1 MRKSKNN
8 DEKKV
13 FDYNKETN
21 SKKSEHIKTT
31 KRKTNNNIY
40 QTILTLLIFIIIV
53 LYISNSVINLIKRP
67 TETVFVNEGILSKE
81 ETAIGYVIRD
91 EEVVKGDNYKNGME
105 QIIDEGQKVAK
116 DESIFRY
123 YSEGEDDIKEEISKL
138 DSEIEKEIDESED
151 NLFTTDIKM
160 LDTQISEKLY
170 HIDNISDVQKLQEN
184 KKNIDEYITK
194 KAEIAG
200 ELSPKGSHLKE
211 LINERNDYQK
221 SLTEESEYITAPRSG
236 ILSYRVDGL
245 EETLTADDFS
255 NYTKE
260 FLSNL
265 NLKTG
270 QIISTNYEEGKIVSS
285 FECYIVSIC
294 DSNEAKN
301 AEVGDNVS
309 LVLPSTNQVKAKIDN
324 IIKENDQETTITFK
338 IENGIDELLNY
349 RKIAFDIIWWNSRG
363 YKIPNSAI
371 ITEDGLNYVIKSKM
385 GYLTKILV
393 KLVKQTDNYSIVE
406 NYSTSEIRELNAD
419 SNARTSILLN
429 DELILN
435 PTKEQIDST
444 Y

>member
-1 MRKSKNN
+1 MKNKN
-8 DEKKV
+8 SIDNKV
-13 FDYNKETN
+13 FDYNKETG
-21 SKKSEHIKTT
+21 KKKNEHIKTT
-31 KRKTNNNIY
+31 KRKSNNNFY
-40 QTILTLLIFIIIV
+40 QTAVVLLILVIII
-53 LYISNSVINLIKRP
+53 LYISNSVVNLIKRP
-67 TETVFVNEGILSKE
+67 TETVFVNEGVLSKE
-81 ETAIGYVIRD
+81 ETEIGYIIRD
-91 EEVVKGDNYKNGME
+91 EEVVKGDNFKNGME
-105 QIIDEGQKVAK
+105 QIVDEGQKVAN

-123 YSEGEDDIKEEISKL
+123 YSEGEDGIKDKIAKL

-151 NLFTTDIKM
+151 SLFTTDIKM

-170 HIDNISDVQKLQEN
+170 HIDNISDMQKLQES
-184 KKNIDEYITK
+184 KKNIEEYITK

-211 LINERNDYQK
+211 LINERNDYQR

-245 EETLTADDFS
+245 EDTLTTDDFS
-255 NYTKE
+255 TYNKE

-285 FECYIVSIC
+285 FECYIVATCNS
-294 DSNEAKN
+294 DEARN
-301 AEVGDNVS
+301 AKIGDTVS
-309 LVLPSTNQVKAKIDN
+309 LVLPSSNQVKAKIDN
-324 IIKENDQETTITFK
+324 IIIENDQETTLAFK

-349 RKIAFDIIWWNSRG
+349 RKIPFDIVWWNSRG

-371 ITEDGLNYVIKSKM
+371 ITENNLNYVIKTKM
-385 GYLTKILV
+385 GYLTKVLV
-393 KLVKQTDNYSIVE
+393 KLVKQTESYSIVE
-406 NYSTSEIRELNAD
+406 NYSTSEIKELDVD
-419 SNARTSILLN
+419 SNTKTSILLN

-435 PTKEQIDST
+435 PTQEQINST